1 MKRVLFIASEC
12 VPFIKTGGLADVVG
26 SLPKCFDKKY
36 FDVRVILP
44 KYMCMKEE
52 FKSKLEYITH
62 FYMDLGWRSQY
73 VGVLGMNYDGIQY
86 YFIDYEFYFAGPKP
100 YGNIYEDIEKIL
112 NAGINV
118 YTSTNLKR
126 FQNVNSS
133 FKEIS
138 GIGVKKTIPIRFL
151 EMADRIV
158 FVDRKPELLEN
169 DYKTG
174 ELFCNKNQNSRIMQ
188 KNFNPEILK
197 KYRVISLEILKEYR
211 NKIEIIENND
221 KNI

>member
-1 MKRVLFIASEC
+1 MKNN
-12 VPFIKTGGLADVVG
+12 IKKGRLTIYTSYSPGAGKTHIMLRDALQNYGEKVVIGFLNGKERKIKGSNIKPVYHYSLDKIVSKYNFENVVIMDEMGMGG
-26 SLPKCFDKKY
+26 KCEDDKS
-36 FDVRVILP
+36 F
-44 KYMCMKEE
+44 
-52 FKSKLEYITH
+52 
-62 FYMDLGWRSQY
+62 
-73 VGVLGMNYDGIQY
+73 
-86 YFIDYEFYFAGPKP
+86 
-100 YGNIYEDIEKIL
+100 IYEDIEKIL

-169 DYKTG
+169 DYKNG

>member
-1 MKRVLFIASEC
+1 MKNN
-12 VPFIKTGGLADVVG
+12 IKKGRLTIYTSYSPGAGKTHIMLRDALQNYGEKVVIGFLNGKERKIKG
-26 SLPKCFDKKY
+26 SNIKPVHHYSLEKIVSKY
-36 FDVRVILP
+36 NFENVV
-44 KYMCMKEE
+44 
-52 FKSKLEYITH
+52 
-62 FYMDLGWRSQY
+62 
-73 VGVLGMNYDGIQY
+73 
-86 YFIDYEFYFAGPKP
+86 
-100 YGNIYEDIEKIL
+100 IEKIL

-169 DYKTG
+169 DYKNG

-188 KNFNPEILK
+188 KNFNPGILK